1 MVTAPAA
8 AFVRP
13 LLLTESLTVLD
24 SVSALL
30 GEPAPWA
37 VQAERAGE
45 YWVRCGNATAVLFL
59 GVRSGGGFEAVSIRQ
74 RADGQ
79 LTHDRLLVAG
89 SPAWLLSNNRLME
102 SAAATGHVSG
112 LGLAVYRWPELLS
125 AAIVQSGETPH
136 PQLDTPSAE
145 SIAPLLTK
153 QLLTRAADRGLLIP
167 DENCL
172 EAIAEYAAGA
182 GHEINNPLAS
192 IIGQTQVLLRSD
204 QQLERRQAYE
214 TIGAQAWRVRDI
226 IGNSMLFARPP
237 QPARQPLNL
246 IHSVQESLSALQSL
260 AAEHHV
266 EFRLSA
272 NAEELTIHADRSL
285 LGQMISSLLRNAIE
299 AIRSSN
305 RPGKVA
311 VEVRQPAPDAV
322 AVSIR
327 DTGPGLSSA
336 EIRRHLFNP
345 FFSGRPAGRGLGFG
359 LSLAWRITRLHGGLI
374 FAEEP
379 ADGGLSIEF
388 ALPV

>member
-1 MVTAPAA
+1 
-8 AFVRP
+8 
-13 LLLTESLTVLD
+13 LLLS
-24 SVSALL
+24 
-30 GEPAPWA
+30 
-37 VQAERAGE
+37 
-45 YWVRCGNATAVLFL
+45 
-59 GVRSGGGFEAVSIRQ
+59 
-74 RADGQ
+74 
-79 LTHDRLLVAG
+79 
-89 SPAWLLSNNRLME
+89 SNKLME

-112 LGLAVYRWPELLS
+112 LTLAVHRWPELLS
-125 AAIVQSGETPH
+125 AAIIQSGEKPQTPQD
-136 PQLDTPSAE
+136 PEAAE
-145 SIAPLLTK
+145 STPALFTK
-153 QLLTRAADRGLLIP
+153 QLLTRAANRSLLIP
-167 DENCL
+167 DDNCL

-192 IIGQTQVLLRSD
+192 IIGQTQLLLRSD

-237 QPARQPLNL
+237 QPVRQPLNL
-246 IHSVQESLSALQSL
+246 IHAIQESLGALQGL
-260 AAEHHV
+260 ATEHRV
-266 EFRLSA
+266 EFRLTGV
-272 NAEELTIHADRSL
+272 AEELTIHADRSL
-285 LGQMISSLLRNAIE
+285 LGQLISSLLRNAIE

-305 RPGKVA
+305 RPGQVH
-311 VEVRQPAPDAV
+311 VEVRQPAPDAI

-327 DTGPGLSSA
+327 DNGPGLSSA

-379 ADGGLSIEF
+379 ADGGLSIEL